1 MEWLTDM
8 KSDTQN
14 CFAEKTPHGI
24 APPSLKINPPSNTYI
39 TPHDIKNYD
48 QLSEIVW
55 DKAWDILT
63 ETEKKIAIDA
73 AKYILDH
80 SIVWESKI
88 RYCAA
93 IKLEN
98 IKQRRQAIAAIR
110 PCLFEEVGHPH
121 DE

>member
-1 MEWLTDM
+1 MII
-8 KSDTQN
+8 N
-14 CFAEKTPHGI
+14 CFVEKTPHGI

-48 QLSEIVW
+48 QLSEVVW
-55 DKAWDILT
+55 DKTWDTLT
-63 ETEKKIAIDA
+63 DTEKEIAIDA
-73 AKYILDH
+73 AKYILDQ

-93 IKLEN
+93 MKLEN
-98 IKQRRQAIAAIR
+98 IKQRRRIIAAIR
-110 PCLFEEVGHPH
+110 RGLFEVAGYHP